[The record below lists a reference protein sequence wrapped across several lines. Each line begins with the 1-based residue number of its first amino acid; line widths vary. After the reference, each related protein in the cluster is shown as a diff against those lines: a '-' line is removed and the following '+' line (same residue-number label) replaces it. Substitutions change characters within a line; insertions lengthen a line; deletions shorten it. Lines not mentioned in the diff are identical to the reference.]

1 MNDRLLRATQRPAAG
16 PVLGAADL
24 ARWRQYNAALEPRG
38 AEAEETTRQALR
50 DLSPLLVRLRRE
62 GGRLDWRPGSPPTLR

>member
-1 MNDRLLRATQRPAAG
+1 ME
-16 PVLGAADL
+16 
-24 ARWRQYNAALEPRG
+24 ARRKARYAQVELEIAESGSRISL